1 MKCGICMAVLILLG
15 AVVLYLLHSVFELF
29 ARDEYSP
36 MSHCTRIE
44 TPIGPEDLQIFDN
57 VVVSGYAD
65 RIQRKQRGGIL
76 FISDDGQVKNVPLE
90 GYPEKRSFNPIGL
103 YILNTT
109 LYLLNVDRGAK
120 QDFIEYFELHR
131 EHGKLEV
138 AYKGTIKFSKPYY
151 DQLNDIYFVNDKT
164 FYVSTFRPEPGDRE
178 VGFFKGLSIFLM
190 KTTSL
195 LKCTVLN
202 DLADCVVVDSG
213 KMFNGLAGRKG
224 ELFAVDTA
232 GRSVSRYGIKGDFSL
247 RKLEEI
253 PLGAAGD
260 NIVYDPGRDKFYVAV
275 LRIKDFLAAG
285 REMAEGRVPL
295 IPGGVAELYL
305 HGGKWKTKLLFM
317 QERIS
322 GLSSAIALNGKMIMG
337 SWIDNHI
344 LICPLDNSS

>member
-1 MKCGICMAVLILLG
+1 MKCGICVAVFILLV
-15 AVVLYLLHSVFELF
+15 ALVLYFLHSVFEILT
-29 ARDEYSP
+29 RDQYSP
-36 MSHCTRIE
+36 MSHCSRIE

-57 VVVSGYAD
+57 IVVSGYAD
-65 RIQRKQRGGIL
+65 RIRRKQRGGIL
-76 FISDDGQVKNVPLE
+76 FISDDGQVRNISLE
-90 GYPEKRSFNPIGL
+90 GYPEKRSFNPVGL

-120 QDFIEYFELHR
+120 QDFIEYFELHK

-138 AYKGTIKFSKPYY
+138 AFKGTIKLSKPYY

-164 FYVSTFRPEPGDRE
+164 FYVSTFRPESGDKE

-190 KTTSL
+190 RTTSL

-202 DLADCVVVDSG
+202 DLADCVAVDSG
-213 KMFNGLAGRKG
+213 KMLNGLAGRKG

-232 GRSVSRYGIKGDFSL
+232 DRTVSRYKINRDFSL
-247 RKLEEI
+247 AKLEEI

-260 NIVYDPGRDKFYVAV
+260 NIIYDAKRDKFYVAV
-275 LRIKDFLAAG
+275 LRIKNFLAAG
-285 REMAEGRVPL
+285 KEMAQGRVPQ
-295 IPGGVAELYL
+295 IPGGVVELHL
-305 HGGKWKTKLLFM
+305 ENGKWRTKLLFM

-322 GLSSAIALNGKMIMG
+322 GLSSAIVLNGKMTMG

-344 LICPLDNSS
+344 LICPFD